1 LKKAVI
7 RAIIKWDYFAKE
19 NIMNIRKITSVA
31 AAAVIITPVL
41 SGCTLFGKR
50 KEYKTAAYSFTV
62 PNSLKM
68 DDTETEDDGSITCY
82 NFSGG
87 DFKSLSVYDTTGF
100 SPRVST
106 VQLEYNVAQHLKS
119 VSYINLEYDEI
130 KLGDLNCYTFSYTDP
145 SRDKDKGK
153 CRITY
158 EIINENI
165 SLTAAAYYDSKD
177 EKSVKK
183 ELEKIMKSAEYIS
196 DYRVPT
202 EIQNYE
208 CEYFKID
215 YDPKWNISY
224 NKESFT
230 DREPV
235 SVKFSYRFADDVKQ
249 IHRPKLEIKV
259 ENSGGNKTAEQYA
272 QETADNYGSSVSS
285 EEILGFPAYKISHYS
300 TDKDDPDDYSGHKN
314 YYYFDFNGVVY
325 EITAETNFAA
335 ENEDADIQELISC
348 IELTEFSQDE
358 ISNRQQDFNTAAF
371 TDYTFSNASF
381 TIDSRLKPYYD
392 DINKYDSFTEL
403 SGDYFK
409 LEINNDVFAD
419 SVHDALITEY
429 EDKADYFW
437 WLGKE
442 YGDFSVEEADFQTQ
456 TVTVGA
462 YEAELL
468 TYKDNNGRFNSVYFI
483 SVDGHIWRFEFSCYE
498 RDKDEMQE
506 IIDGFFNS
514 LTFSE

>member
-1 LKKAVI
+1 
-7 RAIIKWDYFAKE
+7 
-19 NIMNIRKITSVA
+19 MNIRKITSLITV
-31 AAAVIITPVL
+31 AVIITPVL

-62 PNSLKM
+62 SKSVKM
-68 DDTETEDDGSITCY
+68 EDTETSDDGSITCY

-87 DFKSLSVYDTTGF
+87 NFCSLSVYDTTGF

-165 SLTAAAYYDSKD
+165 SLAADAYYDRKN
-177 EKSVKK
+177 KNSVKK

-196 DYRVPT
+196 DYKVPT
-202 EIQNYE
+202 ETQTYE
-208 CEYFKID
+208 CEYFKVN
-215 YDPKWNISY
+215 YDPKWIADY
-224 NKESFT
+224 YEDYFT
-230 DREPV
+230 DRKPV
-235 SVKFSYRFADDVKQ
+235 SVKFSYRFAGDIKQ
-249 IHRPKLEIKV
+249 KNKPKLTIEI
-259 ENSGGNKTAEQYA
+259 ENSGGSQTAEKLA
-272 QETADNYGSSVSS
+272 QETADRLGTSVSS
-285 EEILGFPAYKISHYS
+285 EELLGVTAYKIDHYS
-300 TDKDDPDDYSGHKN
+300 TAKDDPDDYAGHKN

-325 EITAETNFAA
+325 CITAETNFAA
-335 ENEDADIQELISC
+335 ESEEAELQELISC

-358 ISNRQQDFNTAAF
+358 ISKRQQEFNAAAF
-371 TDYTFSNASF
+371 TEYTFKNATF
-381 TIDSRLKPYYD
+381 TIDSRLKPEYD
-392 DINKYDSFTEL
+392 DINKYNSFTNL
-403 SGDYFK
+403 SGDYFHLSIDSSIYK
-409 LEINNDVFAD
+409 D
-419 SVHDALITEY
+419 SVHDALEAEY
-429 EDKADYFW
+429 QDRYDFAQQIYWEDGDYSP
-437 WLGKE
+437 E
-442 YGDFSVEEADFQTQ
+442 TADFQTQ

-468 TYKDNNGRFNSVYFI
+468 TYKDNNGRFKSVYFI

-514 LTFSE
+514 LIFSE

>member
-1 LKKAVI
+1 
-7 RAIIKWDYFAKE
+7 
-19 NIMNIRKITSVA
+19 MNIRKITSVA
-31 AAAVIITPVL
+31 AAAVIIMPVL
-41 SGCTLFGKR
+41 SGCSFLGMR

-62 PNSLKM
+62 SKSVKM
-68 DDTETEDDGSITCY
+68 EDTETSDDGSITCY

-87 DFKSLSVYDTTGF
+87 DFCSLSVYDTTGF

-119 VSYINLEYDEI
+119 ASYINLEYDEI

-202 EIQNYE
+202 ETQTYE
-208 CEYFKID
+208 CEYFKVN
-215 YDPKWNISY
+215 YDPKWMISY
-224 NKESFT
+224 NEESFT
-230 DREPV
+230 DRKPV
-235 SVKFSYRFADDVKQ
+235 EVRFNYRFADDVKQ
-249 IHRPKLEIKV
+249 THRPELEIKV
-259 ENSGGNKTAEQYA
+259 ENNGGSQTAEKLA
-272 QETADNYGSSVSS
+272 QETADRSGTSVSR
-285 EEILGFPAYKISHYS
+285 EELLGVSAYKIDHY
-300 TDKDDPDDYSGHKN
+300 TTAKDDPEDYAVHKN

-325 EITAETNFAA
+325 CITAETNFAA
-335 ENEDADIQELISC
+335 ENEETELQELISC

-358 ISNRQQDFNTAAF
+358 ISRRQQEFIAGAF
-371 TDYTFSNASF
+371 TEYTFKNATF
-381 TIDSRLKPYYD
+381 TIDSRIEPDYD
-392 DINKYDSFTEL
+392 DINKYNSFTNL

-429 EDKADYFW
+429 EDRADYFW
-437 WLGKE
+437 WLGNE
-442 YGDFSVEEADFQTQ
+442 NGDFSVEEADFQTQ

-468 TYKDNNGRFNSVYFI
+468 TFTDRSEYLYFEYFLANG
-483 SVDGHIWRFEFSCYE
+483 DEIWEFAFDCPD
-498 RDKDEMQE
+498 RKADEMQE
-506 IIDGFFNS
+506 IINGFFNS